1 MRNVK
6 FGVGDTVAY
15 FTTGGTYRVVEVT
28 GFGEENG
35 RLVFDG
41 VLVDGVP
48 FIGELDIWGYADDV
62 QKVVDKTSL
71 YR

>member
-1 MRNVK
+1 MRNVQ

-62 QKVVDKTSL
+62 QKVVDKATAFL
-71 YR
+71 